1 MLEKENKLLV
11 VFKKPYKFESTEY
24 NEVDLSKLDDLSTG
38 DLIQADGQFS
48 QIGQFSVMNELTTG
62 YACILSSKATG
73 KPVEFFEGL
82 PAREGLKVKNI
93 VMSFLNE

>member
-1 MLEKENKLLV
+1 MPEKENKFLV
-11 VFKKPYKFESTEY
+11 TFKKPYLFEGTEY

-38 DLIQADGQFS
+38 DLIKADGQFS

-62 YACILSSKATG
+62 YACILSAKATG
-73 KPVEFFEGL
+73 KPTEFFDGL

-93 VMSFLNE
+93 VMGFLNE

>member
-1 MLEKENKLLV
+1 MLKKENEMLV
-11 VFKKPYKFESTEY
+11 VFKKPYPFEGTDY
-24 NEVDLSKLDDLSTG
+24 KEVDLSKLDELSTG
-38 DLIQADGQFS
+38 DLIKADSQFS

-73 KPVEFFEGL
+73 KPIEFFEGL